1 MEHKIFDIFKQYG
14 LGAALLAILI
24 FFSSVMIEK
33 TTRIETTIVS
43 IQMKL
48 VEIETKMVDTT
59 QVENIVGKAIQ
70 NHEKQYH
77 NTKTNSNY

>member
-1 MEHKIFDIFKQYG
+1 MEHTKIFDIFKQYG

-24 FFSSVMIEK
+24 FFASVMIQK
-33 TTRIETTIVS
+33 TTRIETTIVG

-59 QVENIVGKAIQ
+59 TVETIVDKAVS
-70 NHEKQYH
+70 NHEKTYH
-77 NTKTNSNY
+77 STK